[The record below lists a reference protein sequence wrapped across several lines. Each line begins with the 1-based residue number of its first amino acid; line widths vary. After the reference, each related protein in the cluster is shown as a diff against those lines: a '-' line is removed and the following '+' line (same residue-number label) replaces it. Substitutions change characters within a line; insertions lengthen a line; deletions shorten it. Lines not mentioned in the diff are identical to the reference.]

1 MIDRRERA
9 TLIYK
14 ALSEYECVTAREL
27 SKYIKRKYGEDIPAL
42 SIGAALRKFEG
53 EGKVSKSDCGIG
65 THYWVNK

>member
-9 TLIYK
+9 IFIYK

-27 SKYIKRKYGEDIPAL
+27 SNYIKRKYGEDISTL
-42 SIGAALRKFEG
+42 SISAALKRFEK